1 MESLISFKD
10 GVNSDGA
17 GASGAKP
24 KCLRRDLTHEATQG
38 RSKYQWHCMDSS
50 SFKGVEGYWE
60 SQVSSGLDQT
70 KSVSVSKIQHLEN

>member
-1 MESLISFKD
+1 MYKEYLESFTLFKD

-38 RSKYQWHCMDSS
+38 R
-50 SFKGVEGYWE
+50 
-60 SQVSSGLDQT
+60 
-70 KSVSVSKIQHLEN
+70 